1 MPFAPVTTKE
11 LAKKCFINWNEKD
24 YAADFMTMT
33 YDVTDEFKEKCPA
46 AVHIDGTAR
55 PQIIRKENYEKMHSI
70 ITHYYNTRRGLALI
84 NTSFNNHEEPIVCD
98 LKDAIDSL
106 NKNNVDVLVIEN
118 YNSSKLLD
126 PECTPYL
133 THYNNMLKEY
143 RNKPIKI
150 LEIGVKEGDSLKIW
164 KDYLHP
170 ESKIYGI
177 EKNPTPLEFFK
188 QENTEIFYGSQ
199 TDIPF
204 LNSVISKIGK
214 VDVIIDDGGHTNN
227 QLKTT
232 FNYLFEYGL
241 QDNGLYIMEDLGT

>member
-1 MPFAPVTTKE
+1 MINKWYTKE
-11 LAKKCFINWNEKD
+11 EVIKLFQN
-24 YAADFMTMT
+24 
-33 YDVTDEFKEKCPA
+33 TDN
-46 AVHIDGTAR
+46 D
-55 PQIIRKENYEKMHSI
+55 
-70 ITHYYNTRRGLALI
+70 LI
-84 NTSFNNHEEPIVCD
+84 K
-98 LKDAIDSL
+98 LSL
-106 NKNNVDVLVIEN
+106 N

-241 QDNGLYIMEDLGT
+241 QDNGLYIMEDLGTSYWYKWSGGLNNQNSILNFLKQKIDGINYRFWKGNRNDYVPKPNKSLVDSTYQDENILSITFMKGLAFIKKSNNKTGDE